1 MRLGPWRSSD
11 EEKRKLR
18 VEVAALRRALKTQQE
33 VRAGLLKELQK
44 LEQELKQ
51 EKKESEKR
59 IKELEDRCRELESQR
74 DRYRDMIFKPNK
86 RSKKGDKEE
95 REDIKEV
102 YDTLTPKR
110 KRGGQKGHH
119 GRGRKAPEHVD
130 EVSRIY
136 LQTCP
141 DCGSQVE
148 RGKNIEKHTVE
159 DIPPIGAYRKE
170 VTRYETELQWCP
182 KCKRRVKAKNHE
194 VIPRSRFGI
203 NVLFYV
209 LIHKYI
215 ARSSW
220 DTIVWSLAHWYG
232 IQVSKGSLVG
242 MLHRTQKWLGDRYE
256 QILEQIRASPVK
268 HADET
273 GWRVDGINHWLWG
286 FFTKEHAYYTI
297 EESRGKGVPERIL
310 TGSHHDDVLVRDD
323 YAAYHKLPI
332 NHQSCWAHL
341 LRDSNEAAK
350 VPDASIEMVTLHEEL
365 KKLYSSLKE
374 IIATPFKD
382 SERKT
387 AYDRFG
393 KELQHIVEAK
403 YHHQDTMKIQ
413 SRISHQKTN
422 LITALLHDNV
432 PLTNNLAERGIRP
445 MVVMRKISGGNR
457 SQEGAK
463 THAVNMSILQT
474 IRFQQQPLIPTLKN
488 YLVSSVFKTE

>member
-1 MRLGPWRSSD
+1 MQLGPWISKD

-18 VEVAALRRALKTQQE
+18 VEVATLRHALKAQQE
-33 VRAGLLKELQK
+33 ARARLKIEI
-44 LEQELKQ
+44 EDLKR
-51 EKKESEKR
+51 EKKEDKKR
-59 IKELEDRCRELESQR
+59 IKELEDRCSELEQQR
-74 DRYRDMIFKPNK
+74 DRYRDMIFKPNV
-86 RSKKGDKEE
+86 RSKKGDKENE
-95 REDIKEV
+95 GILEV
-102 YDTLTPKR
+102 YDALTPKL

-119 GRGRKAPEHVD
+119 GRGRKTPESVD
-130 EVSRIY
+130 EVRRIY
-136 LQTCP
+136 LHTCP
-141 DCGSQVE
+141 HCNSEIE
-148 RGKNIEKHTVE
+148 RGKRIEKHTVE
-159 DIPPIGAYRKE
+159 DIPPIEAYRKQ
-170 VTRYETELQWCP
+170 VIRYETELQWCK
-182 KCKRRVKAKNHE
+182 KCKKRVKAKTKE

-220 DTIVWSLAHWYG
+220 DTIVWGLAHWYG

-242 MLHRTQKWLGDRYE
+242 MLHRTRKWLGNRYE

-297 EESRGKGVPERIL
+297 EESRGKGVPEKIL

-323 YAAYHKLPI
+323 YAAYHKLPL

-341 LRDSNEAAK
+341 LRNSDEAAK
-350 VPDASIEMVTLHEEL
+350 APDASTEVSLLHGEL
-365 KKLYSSLKE
+365 KKMYASIKE
-374 IIATPFKD
+374 IIARPFKD
-382 SERKT
+382 TERQA
-387 AYDRFG
+387 AYDHFG
-393 KELQHIVEAK
+393 KELQHIIEAK
-403 YHHQDTMKIQ
+403 YNHQDTMKIQ
-413 SRISHQKTN
+413 SRISRQGAN
-422 LITALLHDNV
+422 LLTALLYDNV
-432 PLTNNLAERGIRP
+432 DLTNNLAERGIRP
-445 MVVMRKISGGNR
+445 MVVIRKISGGNR

-488 YLVSSVFKTE
+488 YLLSSVFKTE